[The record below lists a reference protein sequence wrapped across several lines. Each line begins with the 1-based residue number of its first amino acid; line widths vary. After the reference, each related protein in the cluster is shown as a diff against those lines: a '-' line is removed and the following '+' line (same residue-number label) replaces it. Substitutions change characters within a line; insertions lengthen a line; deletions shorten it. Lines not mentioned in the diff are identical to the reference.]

1 MRKWTILFLCLSL
14 MACKEEKPLTNI
26 EVWQSSASGDRL
38 KQMPDSEPGT
48 EGIAITLNPSQKLQ
62 QVDGFGGAITESSAH
77 LLQNLPAAK
86 REEVL
91 KAYFGKEEAAYSIVR
106 LHMNSCDFSLSSY
119 DYIEEGDTSLNSF
132 DLDPDRDDI
141 IPVAK
146 EALAMADGD
155 LSFFA
160 SPWTASPWMKDNN
173 AWFGGKLLPEYY
185 DLWAR
190 YFVRYAQEYAQEGL
204 PIWGFT
210 IENEPLGN
218 DANWESMHF
227 SPEEMADFVKYH
239 LSPRLKEAGL
249 NPELMVYDQNRG
261 KELVEWAEVLLQDED
276 LKPLIFGTA
285 VHWYTST
292 FKWFPE
298 SLQETYRLAPEKNI
312 WNTEACVDA
321 EVPHWQDDAWYW
333 KKEATDWG
341 FTWAKEEDK
350 ADHPKYVPV
359 YRYARDIIGC
369 LNNRVSAW
377 VDWNI
382 VLDRQ
387 GGPNH
392 ASNWCVAPVIAD
404 TANGEVYFTPLYDA
418 LRHFSHFI
426 KPGATVVAWEGN
438 VPDGLHLCVVQNPDG
453 SLVIPILNTTEEE
466 LTFNWNQDSQVLGK
480 TQIPAAALQTL
491 VIQQNDK

>member
-1 MRKWTILFLCLSL
+1 MRKLSLVLISLAL
-14 MACKEEKPLTNI
+14 MACNKENPAADI
-26 EVWQSSASGDRL
+26 EVWQSTAQGDRL
-38 KQMPDSEPGT
+38 LKLDHQPAPETSL
-48 EGIAITLNPSQKLQ
+48 AINLKPETRFQEI
-62 QVDGFGGAITESSAH
+62 DGFGGALTESSSH
-77 LLQNLPAAK
+77 LLQQLPAEQRA
-86 REEVL
+86 EVL
-91 KAYFGKEEAAYSIVR
+91 KAYFDPNQGAYTIAR
-106 LHMNSCDFSLSSY
+106 LHINSCDFSLNSY
-119 DYIEEGDTSLNSF
+119 DYIEEGDTSLSTF
-132 DLDPDRDDI
+132 DLAPDREDI
-141 IPVAK
+141 IPIARQ
-146 EALAMADGD
+146 ALETAQGN
-155 LSFFA
+155 LRFFA

-190 YFVRYAQEYAQEGL
+190 YFVRYAQEYQKEGI

-210 IENEPLGN
+210 VENEPLGN

-227 SPEEMADFVKYH
+227 SPEEMAHFVKH
-239 LSPRLKEAGL
+239 FLAPRLQEAGL
-249 NPELMVYDQNRG
+249 DAEIMVYDQNRG
-261 KELVEWAEVLLQDED
+261 EELVEWAEVLLQDEE

-298 SLQETYRLAPEKNI
+298 SLQATHKLAPEKKI

-341 FTWAKEEDK
+341 YTWAPEEDK

-382 VLDRQ
+382 VLDRE

-404 TANGEVYFTPLYDA
+404 TTAGEVYFTPLYDA

-426 KPGATVVAWEGN
+426 KPGAYAIDWQGTIPE
-438 VPDGLHLCVVQNPDG
+438 GLHLCAVQNPDG
-453 SLVIPILNTTEEE
+453 SLIIPILNTSNQD
-466 LTFNWNQDSQVLGK
+466 LSFNWKMDSKSLG
-480 TQIPAAALQTL
+480 QSSIPAGALQTL
-491 VIQQNDK
+491 VIQLKEQ